1 MTWGRVELESEV
13 RDWLLDLPEEEFGR
27 VAFYIDLLQEQ
38 GLLLDEPYTRQLK
51 GKLRELRFYLGR
63 ERRRISYY
71 IASERRIVLLT
82 VFRRTRMREAGEVSR
97 AETAMRR
104 CIAEGHTAED

>member
-1 MTWGRVELESEV
+1 MWPSTSTCCRSKGSCWTSRIRASS
-13 RDWLLDLPEEEFGR
+13 
-27 VAFYIDLLQEQ
+27 
-38 GLLLDEPYTRQLK
+38 K

-82 VFRRTRMREAGEVSR
+82 VFRKTRMREAGEVSR